1 MWVRGLIV
9 WSLRL
14 TIPRSSFL
22 LLLLMDSPCAG
33 PFSPSTLTDV
43 PIEYIIE
50 QLRSLAPHYWENPET
65 ADCTISP
72 SEFKFSLSQFEAN
85 FIIFPVVP
93 IPYIRHRPKE
103 FSSSSK
109 FRHLIDLYPS
119 ATESRITE
127 TCNGTR
133 QLTFKASCFLPSQL
147 IPETDHFTYSC
158 TWTIYQCILAICTH
172 FSVVLMPW
180 T

>member
-72 SEFKFSLSQFEAN
+72 SEFKFSLSQ
-85 FIIFPVVP
+85 
-93 IPYIRHRPKE
+93 
-103 FSSSSK
+103 
-109 FRHLIDLYPS
+109 
-119 ATESRITE
+119 
-127 TCNGTR
+127 
-133 QLTFKASCFLPSQL
+133 
-147 IPETDHFTYSC
+147 
-158 TWTIYQCILAICTH
+158 
-172 FSVVLMPW
+172 
-180 T
+180 